1 MPMYKKVMGAL
12 GIILLLVAG
21 ISFYDYQQSGQAVDL
36 STLSSDTGE
45 KKTAGERQVAVY
57 VTGEV
62 AKPGVVYVPWEGRVG
77 DAINQCGGLLPTADS
92 SQVNMAATVKDGM
105 EIRVKGKAISK
116 DGTMGSGVNQSS
128 GEGSVA
134 SRASKTSSPEQ
145 GKNADGEIV
154 KCIGAGDLFH
164 DENALKIVYT
174 AMKKDQAKWA
184 FGEMAGYCIEN
195 GVIKNKNFFAPLE
208 KYPYKLN
215 QLSLIRKKIIVC
227 HEYISGAAM
236 FFHKNYLYLFLKKIE
251 DCVIYAEDIIQ
262 VLIMLEDP
270 NVLYIKDKLI
280 LYEIGSGIST
290 TSKGSTLVD
299 KDIDRFDKYLMENY
313 ADPLIKQRLYR
324 ERVIR
329 KSNRLYK
336 YIYLLLE
343 SPIRIIKEKYA
354 RHPLYTLKENLGY
367 LEKESFCKEF
377 KLLR

>member
-1 MPMYKKVMGAL
+1 MTIKS
-12 GIILLLVAG
+12 IITQ
-21 ISFYDYQQSGQAVDL
+21 SFDEYELIIADDGSKEKYLDEIEQYLQKNHFERYFFAP
-36 STLSSDTGE
+36 SDE
-45 KKTAGERQVAVY
+45 N
-57 VTGEV
+57 
-62 AKPGVVYVPWEGRVG
+62 VG
-77 DAINQCGGLLPTADS
+77 
-92 SQVNMAATVKDGM
+92 TVKN
-105 EIRVKGKAISK
+105 IL
-116 DGTMGSGVNQSS
+116 
-128 GEGSVA
+128 
-134 SRASKTSSPEQ
+134 RALEY
-145 GKNADGEIV
+145 ADGEIV

-236 FFHKNYLYLFLKKIE
+236 FFQKNYLYLFLKKIE